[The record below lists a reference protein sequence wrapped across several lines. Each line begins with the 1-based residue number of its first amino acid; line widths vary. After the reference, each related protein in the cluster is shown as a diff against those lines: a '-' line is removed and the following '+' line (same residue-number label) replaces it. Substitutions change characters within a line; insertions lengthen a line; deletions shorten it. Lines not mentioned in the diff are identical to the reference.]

1 MSASDTTPPDPEAT
15 EKLLAS
21 LAQQVAQQSRTT
33 ALHIAQHDEIET
45 VAQERA
51 NAVIDRL
58 RADLQQAHEAA
69 LSRAMEAMTASN
81 NRDLHQNLT
90 NIAARFNESLQELT
104 GHHARI
110 LQEHVAGL
118 ETLARQSAERHGQEV
133 EELRAEIRNSRER
146 AQEQRHEMD
155 QAHAARLAAID
166 STLRQEWHELEQ
178 RYQQVCS
185 DTTAEIQRLLD
196 SALEKNVRETERKL
210 GEAGAAMAQQSGNIH
225 NAMAASDIRWRKLA
239 IILIG
244 ATVTSTVLAVAAL
257 LTALL

>member
-1 MSASDTTPPDPEAT
+1 MSASDTNPPDPEAT
-15 EKLLAS
+15 EKLLTS

-33 ALHIAQHDEIET
+33 ALHIVQHDDIEAT
-45 VAQERA
+45 AQERA

-58 RADLQQAHEAA
+58 RFDLQQAHEAA

-90 NIAARFNESLQELT
+90 NIAARFNESLQELI

-110 LQEHVAGL
+110 LQEHVDGL

-133 EELRAEIRNSRER
+133 EELRAEIRTSRDQ
-146 AQEQRHEMD
+146 AQEHRREMD
-155 QAHAARLAAID
+155 QAHAARLAAVD
-166 STLRQEWHELEQ
+166 NTLRQERNEQEQ

-185 DTTAEIQRLLD
+185 DTTAEIKRLLD
-196 SALEKNVRETERKL
+196 SALEKNARETERKL
-210 GEAGAAMAQQSGNIH
+210 EETGAAMAQQSGDIH
-225 NAMAASDIRWRKLA
+225 NAMTASNARWRRLA

-244 ATVTSTVLAVAAL
+244 ATVTSTALAAAAL
-257 LTALL
+257 LMALL

>member
-1 MSASDTTPPDPEAT
+1 MSASDANPPDPEAT
-15 EKLLAS
+15 EELLAS

-58 RADLQQAHEAA
+58 RSDLQQAHEAA

-104 GHHARI
+104 VHHARI

-133 EELRAEIRNSRER
+133 EELRAEIRNSRGQ

-155 QAHAARLAAID
+155 QAHAARLAAIE
-166 STLRQEWHELEQ
+166 SKFRQEWHDQEQ

-185 DTTAEIQRLLD
+185 DTTAEIQQLLE
-196 SALEKNVRETERKL
+196 SALEKNARETERKL
-210 GEAGAAMAQQSGNIH
+210 EEAGAAMAQQSGNIH
-225 NAMAASDIRWRKLA
+225 NAMAASNARWRRLA

>member
-1 MSASDTTPPDPEAT
+1 MSTGSNNPPDPEVT
-15 EKLLAS
+15 EKLLAGM
-21 LAQQVAQQSRTT
+21 AQQVAQQSRTT
-33 ALHIAQHDEIET
+33 ALHIEQHDDIEAT
-45 VAQERA
+45 AQERA
-51 NAVIDRL
+51 NAVIDRI

-81 NRDLHQNLT
+81 NRDLHQSLT
-90 NIAARFNESLQELT
+90 NIAARFNESLQELA

-110 LQEHVAGL
+110 LQEHVDGL

-133 EELRAEIRNSRER
+133 EELRAEIRNSRDQ

-155 QAHAARLAAID
+155 QAHAARLAAIE
-166 STLRQEWHELEQ
+166 SKFRQEWHDQEQ

-185 DTTAEIQRLLD
+185 DTTAEIQQLLE
-196 SALEKNVRETERKL
+196 SALEKNARETERKL
-210 GEAGAAMAQQSGNIH
+210 EEAGAAMAQQSGNIH
-225 NAMAASDIRWRKLA
+225 NAMAASNARWRRLA